1 MNYVQDMAEARCHLT
16 ESIAKW
22 NASQR
27 ESNKELERV
36 ADKECEDAKAAFNK
50 ASKMAFYEKC
60 FDTADPLYEAI
71 EMLTYQ
77 SIGWSESQPKES
89 QFVERKIKEG
99 TTVVRLDALNKYAE
113 ENVGRHIGAETD
125 WKFAIEK
132 FNQLM
137 TFYAAQQL
145 GIDPKSIADS
155 YRISE
160 LARQVELGKTPTS
173 NTQVLKEL
181 QQIIEKMLGKGDEER
196 KFNATSH
203 DANYVQMTFART
215 SKAALAVK
223 AKNPKQMYET
233 VAQVCHRIVT
243 GKNYKLE
250 YYSNKR

>member
-1 MNYVQDMAEARCHLT
+1 MNYVQEMADAKRRLA

-22 NASQR
+22 NASQV

-36 ADKECEDAKAAFNK
+36 ADKECEEAKADFTK

-60 FDTADPLYEAI
+60 FDTADPLFEAVK
-71 EMLTYQ
+71 MLTYE
-77 SIGWSESQPKES
+77 SIAWSESQPKES
-89 QFVERKIKEG
+89 KFVERKIKEG
-99 TTVVRLDALNKYAE
+99 TTIVRLDALNKYAE
-113 ENVGRHIGAETD
+113 ENAGRHIGAETD

-145 GIDPKSIADS
+145 GIDPKTISDS

-160 LARQVELGKTPTS
+160 LARQVDLGKTPTS
-173 NTQVLKEL
+173 NTQILKEL
-181 QQIIEKMLGKGDEER
+181 QQVIAKMIGEGNEER
-196 KFNATSH
+196 KFNVTSH
-203 DANYVQMTFART
+203 DANFVQMTFART
-215 SKAALAVK
+215 SRAALTVK

-233 VAQVCHRIVT
+233 CAMVCHRIVT

-250 YYSNKR
+250 YYGEKR